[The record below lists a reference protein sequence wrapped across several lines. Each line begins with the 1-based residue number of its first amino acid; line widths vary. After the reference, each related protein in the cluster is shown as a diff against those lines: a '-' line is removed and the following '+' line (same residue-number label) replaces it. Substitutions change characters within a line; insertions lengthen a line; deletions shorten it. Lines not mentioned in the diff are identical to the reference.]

1 MTARNPIGPMVRLA
15 ELRKIRGWSQEQ
27 LASHIGEHG
36 VSITVA
42 GISNVESG
50 AKQASERLLIA
61 WASALGI
68 PDMAVWH
75 GPLRQKRVA
84 A

>member
-1 MTARNPIGPMVRLA
+1 MVRLA

-27 LASHIGEHG
+27 LAAHIGDHG
-36 VSITVA
+36 ISITAA

-61 WASALGI
+61 WANALGI
-68 PDMAVWH
+68 PDTSLWH
-75 GPLRQKRVA
+75 GPLRARRVSA
-84 A
+84 